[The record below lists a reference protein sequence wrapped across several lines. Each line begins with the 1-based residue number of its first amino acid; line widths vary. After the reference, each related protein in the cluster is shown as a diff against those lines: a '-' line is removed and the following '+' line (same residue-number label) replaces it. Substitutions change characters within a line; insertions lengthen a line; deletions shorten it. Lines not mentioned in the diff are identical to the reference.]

1 MHRTFSIFGDN
12 LYEDGNL
19 ILSTSNKF
27 ELFDFLKKKFEPTK
41 DYFIGPALDLTWD
54 YFVDK
59 SLLSLVYGSE
69 DSVSDFSTLSTDRN
83 VITNTWNFIVEMFE
97 NIDWNPSTTACFDN
111 QLAHYNIT
119 ATVDEFDKKRPYL
132 AACQLLD
139 KYSEIIVNGHITN
152 KL

>member
-1 MHRTFSIFGDN
+1 
-12 LYEDGNL
+12 
-19 ILSTSNKF
+19 
-27 ELFDFLKKKFEPTK
+27 
-41 DYFIGPALDLTWD
+41 
-54 YFVDK
+54 VDK